1 MKEIQKR
8 IEYLL
13 EHVKESQDYTDQKF
27 LWLYLR
33 YYNKLNVEWDEFR
46 QLPNFET
53 IRRTRCLMR
62 SKNKFSYSNQTQQF
76 KNTQEKQMR
85 DYVTNYN

>member
-33 YYNKLNVEWDEFR
+33 YYNKLNVEWDEFK
-46 QLPNFET
+46 QLPNFES

-62 SKNKFSYSNQTQQF
+62 SQNKFSYSNQTQQF
-76 KNTQEKQMR
+76 KNTQEKLMR
-85 DYVTNYN
+85 EYVTSQ